1 MTRTHYPVLGGISL
15 SHFLNDTMQ
24 SVMIAS
30 YPLFKSGLALSFAQI
45 GMITLAFQFSASLL
59 QPLIGWY
66 TDRHP
71 KPFSLALG
79 MACTLA
85 GLLALS
91 QAASFSVLLLA
102 AALVGAGSAVFHPEA
117 SRVARMA
124 SGGRHGLA
132 QSIFQVGGNAGTAAG
147 PLLAAWI
154 VLPRGQESLAGFA
167 VLALLAMLVLTGV
180 GLWYREQH
188 RRPKPVVT
196 TQGHGLG
203 RRRVRGALAVLLAL
217 MFSKFFYTASI
228 GSFLIF
234 YLITHY
240 GVDAET
246 AQYHL
251 FYFLAAVA
259 AGTLLGGPIGDR
271 IGRRAVIRLSILGV
285 APFALA
291 LPYVGLEVSAL
302 LSVVIGF
309 LLASAFPAMV
319 VYAQEL
325 LPGRVGAVSGLF
337 FGLAF
342 GLAGIGAALIG
353 QLADLWGIEAV
364 YRLCAFL
371 PLLGL
376 LAVLLPDLRRLPEP
390 AQVPA

>member
-1 MTRTHYPVLGGISL
+1 
-15 SHFLNDTMQ
+15 
-24 SVMIAS
+24 
-30 YPLFKSGLALSFAQI
+30 
-45 GMITLAFQFSASLL
+45 
-59 QPLIGWY
+59 
-66 TDRHP
+66 
-71 KPFSLALG
+71 
-79 MACTLA
+79 
-85 GLLALS
+85 
-91 QAASFSVLLLA
+91 
-102 AALVGAGSAVFHPEA
+102 
-117 SRVARMA
+117 
-124 SGGRHGLA
+124 
-132 QSIFQVGGNAGTAAG
+132 
-147 PLLAAWI
+147 
-154 VLPRGQESLAGFA
+154 
-167 VLALLAMLVLTGV
+167 
-180 GLWYREQH
+180 
-188 RRPKPVVT
+188 
-196 TQGHGLG
+196 
-203 RRRVRGALAVLLAL
+203 
-217 MFSKFFYTASI
+217 
-228 GSFLIF
+228 
-234 YLITHY
+234 
-240 GVDAET
+240 
-246 AQYHL
+246 
-251 FYFLAAVA
+251 
-259 AGTLLGGPIGDR
+259 
-271 IGRRAVIRLSILGV
+271 LSILGV